1 MAMTDVVVVQWPEEE
16 DEVKRLAGLRI
27 PRLLF
32 VAHAADPPDAGDV
45 LQDWVRL
52 PSDDR
57 DVRARLN
64 GLRRRAAELTAA
76 PVVDRHGRILF
87 RQSWVQLSP
96 IEERLARLLIE
107 ASDGVVGEECLLD
120 RGWPS
125 GRPSSNALRVHLHRL
140 RRRVKPLGLEIRNVR
155 QDGWILQPAHDDEMH
170 SVFRAGEEG
179 RRLA

>member
-1 MAMTDVVVVQWPEEE
+1 VTDVVVLQWPEER
-16 DEVKRLAGLRI
+16 DELERLADLRV

-32 VAHAADPPDAGDV
+32 VAPAADPPEAGDD

-57 DVRARLN
+57 DIRARLN
-64 GLRRRAAELTAA
+64 GLRRRAEDAIGV
-76 PVVDRHGRILF
+76 PSVDRHGRLLF
-87 RQSWVQLSP
+87 RRSWVQLSP

-107 ASDGVVGEECLLD
+107 AGEAVVAEDQLLD

-140 RRRVKPLGLEIRNVR
+140 RRRVGPLGLEIRNVR
-155 QDGWILQPAHDDEMH
+155 SDGWILQPACGSLGSPSTISPKML
-170 SVFRAGEEG
+170 R
-179 RRLA
+179 